1 MDRAIFALNTC
12 VMGGVIVLAAAL
24 AAAAVIGVIYR
35 RGQGRMRP
43 GRGARS
49 GSLEDSVLTEADL
62 GVPLGERAT
71 LVQFS
76 TAFCAQCRPTR
87 QVLAQVA
94 GQLDGVSVVEIDAA
108 SRLDLARRLRVYTT
122 PTVLVLGP
130 DGAVARRTAG
140 QPRKADVIAAV
151 GAALEGSA
159 VEGGALK
166 GSAVKGTAVKGTAV
180 EGSAVELPSI

>member
-1 MDRAIFALNTC
+1 MDRPVFALNTC
-12 VMGGVIVLAAAL
+12 VIGGVIALAAAL

-43 GRGARS
+43 GPDARRGPAGRPS
-49 GSLEDSVLTEADL
+49 EDGVLTEADL
-62 GVPLGERAT
+62 GSPLGERAT

-87 QVLAQVA
+87 EVLAQVA

-130 DGAVARRTAG
+130 DGAIARRTAG

-151 GAALEGSA
+151 GAALEDS
-159 VEGGALK
+159 EP
-166 GSAVKGTAVKGTAV
+166 